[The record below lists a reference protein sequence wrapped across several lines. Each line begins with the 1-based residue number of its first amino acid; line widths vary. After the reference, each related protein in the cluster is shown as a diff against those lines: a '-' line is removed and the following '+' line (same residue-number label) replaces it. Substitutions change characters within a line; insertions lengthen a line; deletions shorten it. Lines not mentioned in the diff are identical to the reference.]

1 MSNLFIQIKQEITQ
15 TMGIQVDELQSFL
28 CYSFLELC
36 NEIEIVESL
45 EELFTIVTIYS
56 SPLNLVY
63 LKAVSVHFKLQNT
76 IQLVQAYDEAVL
88 QFLKEVPV
96 KHLYGLSLM
105 HRLNRPL
112 LKSETMKFILEG
124 SAEDITL
131 YDIQQMLI
139 DAFHTLVHH
148 ITLNMITTNG
158 DEICLLCYAAFHLS
172 GELMRLIQSNKENL
186 RERGVLS
193 VSIAGCVVICTDIRK
208 EVNITVYDIL
218 IHDIVLPLLFRHW
231 RKRIRL

>member
-1 MSNLFIQIKQEITQ
+1 MCNLFIQIKQEITQ
-15 TMGIQVDELQSFL
+15 TMGVAVDDLQSFL
-28 CYSFLELC
+28 CYSFPELC
-36 NEIEIVESL
+36 NEIEIAESL
-45 EELFTIVTIYS
+45 EELLTIVTIYS

-63 LKAVSVHFKLQNT
+63 LKAVSVHFKLENT
-76 IQLVQAYDEAVL
+76 IQLVQAYNEAVL

-131 YDIQQMLI
+131 YDIQQMFL

-158 DEICLLCYAAFHLS
+158 DEISLLCYAAFHLS
-172 GELMRLIQSNKENL
+172 GELMRSFQSNKENL
-186 RERGVLS
+186 REKGVLR
-193 VSIAGCVVICTDIRK
+193 VSIAGCVVICRDIRK
-208 EVNITVYDIL
+208 EVSITIYNIR
-218 IHDIVLPLLFRHW
+218 IHDIILTLLFRHW
-231 RKRIRL
+231 KKRIRL